1 VGEPEKLARAV
12 TPVGVAGVVAGMNH
26 ALLALTTTLAAFSLS
41 GCLDEPDRV
50 EEFDYVDA
58 VERLELLTGSGDVEV
73 QVDAS
78 VRKTHVRASVYGDST
93 EVVTRFESGV
103 LQLRHDCPKR
113 FRQCGVDWLV
123 VLPPSEAARIFEAGA
138 GSGDIDFFDTE
149 GTLVVHTGSGDIGL
163 HDVIATDVDLE
174 TGSGDIGARVTGLES
189 LRAKTGSGDV
199 GLGVPGGGYL
209 LDIDTG
215 SGDVSKRGVSSDSA
229 SDRVLEIRTGSGD
242 VAVRAL

>member
-1 VGEPEKLARAV
+1 MHRC
-12 TPVGVAGVVAGMNH
+12 
-26 ALLALTTTLAAFSLS
+26 LLALTTTLAAFSLS

-50 EEFDYVDA
+50 EEFDYTDA
-58 VERLELLTGSGDVEV
+58 VERVELRSRSGDVEV
-73 QVDAS
+73 QVDPS
-78 VRKTHVRASVYGDST
+78 VQQTYVRASVYGDAT
-93 EVVTRFESGV
+93 EVLARFENGV
-103 LQLRHDCPKR
+103 LDLRHDCPKR
-113 FRQCGVDWLV
+113 FRRCGVDWLV
-123 VLPPSEAARIFEAGA
+123 VLPPSEAPRIFDASA

-174 TGSGDIGARVTGLES
+174 TGSGDIGARVTGFES

-199 GLGVPGGGYL
+199 GLGVPGGGYQ

-215 SGDVSKRGVSSDSA
+215 SGDVSKRGVSGDA
-229 SDRVLEIRTGSGD
+229 RAERVLEIRTGSGD